1 MGRVLIRPRL
11 LGAVLVVLCATAGTA
26 ACSPDGEPEKAVELA
41 PVFLTGTV
49 MDDGKPVADV
59 EVSVQ
64 LRDERAAASAEIG
77 DTIPM
82 LSADETTTDE
92 SGQFTVR
99 VDADEVATNY
109 FVGGQDR
116 SLMNYELQVVT
127 PSVWS
132 SWSNTMYENDGVWRS
147 DARAVAADQPVAYEI
162 DLGTK
167 RLTITDS
174 FGESSRHDAL
184 VMKTHTH

>member
-1 MGRVLIRPRL
+1 MER
-11 LGAVLVVLCATAGTA
+11 
-26 ACSPDGEPEKAVELA
+26 A

-49 MDDGKPVADV
+49 TDDGKPVVDA
-59 EVSVQ
+59 EVSVR
-64 LRDERAAASAEIG
+64 LRDERAEATAEVG

-82 LSADETTTDE
+82 LTADETTTDE
-92 SGQFTVR
+92 SGEFTLR
-99 VDADEVATNY
+99 VDEGEVATNY

-132 SWSNTMYENDGVWRS
+132 TWSNTMYENDGVWRS
-147 DARAVAADQPVAYEI
+147 DAEAVAADQPVAYEL

-167 RLTITDS
+167 RITITDS
-174 FGESSRHDAL
+174 FGESARHDVL
-184 VMKTHTH
+184 VMKTHRH

>member
-11 LGAVLVVLCATAGTA
+11 LGAVLVVLSASAGTT
-26 ACSPDGEPEKAVELA
+26 ACSPDGGPEKPVELA

-49 MDDGKPVADV
+49 TDEGTPVVDA

-64 LRDERAAASAEIG
+64 LRDERAEATAEVG
-77 DTIPM
+77 DTIP
-82 LSADETTTDE
+82 LLTADETTTDE
-92 SGQFTVR
+92 SGEFTVR
-99 VDADEVATNY
+99 VDASEVATNY

-116 SLMNYELQVVT
+116 SLMNYELQVTT

-132 SWSNTMYENDGVWRS
+132 TWSNTMYENDGVWRS
-147 DARAVAADQPVAYEI
+147 DANAVAADQPVAYEL

-167 RLTITDS
+167 RITITDS

-184 VMKTHTH
+184 VMKTPTH